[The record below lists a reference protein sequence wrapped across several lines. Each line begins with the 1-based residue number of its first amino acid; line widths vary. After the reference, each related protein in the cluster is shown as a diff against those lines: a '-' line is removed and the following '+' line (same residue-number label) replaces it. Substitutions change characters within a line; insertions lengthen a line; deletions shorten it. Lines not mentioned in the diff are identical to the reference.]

1 MFEIEKSKN
10 SSNKPRKKTATAK
23 EYETKKLEYSQP
35 VVVLRSFFASPISGV
50 AALVLLLVAVFG
62 GLRLFSGNGVP
73 AQISF
78 VERFPADAEE
88 IAVSNDR
95 ILPAPEIFKGEV
107 YQSAIRLRE
116 TAALGM
122 AISLVVFAEFAEKG
136 NVPPNLERIFLSISE
151 RGLMPPGLE
160 IQNGEILSPESVFVV
175 RYQSQPL
182 RFEIVSRPKE
192 AGSPALLLRFPLRSL
207 DGRTITYFQ
216 SKPAAAALTP
226 APEPFAALEQLVAGG
241 WTMERWRGEIVA
253 PKDKN
258 AIQILADEKRLL
270 SELSNNR

>member
-1 MFEIEKSKN
+1 MSESEKPKDKSLKKRAKN
-10 SSNKPRKKTATAK
+10 A
-23 EYETKKLEYSQP
+23 ETKKLEYSS
-35 VVVLRSFFASPISGV
+35 VAIALRSFFASPIFNV

-62 GLRLFSGNGVP
+62 GLRLFSGNRNP
-73 AQISF
+73 AQVSF
-78 VERFPADAEE
+78 VERSLADAEE
-88 IAVSNDR
+88 IVVSSDR

-107 YQSAIRLRE
+107 YQATIRLRE

-122 AISLVVFAEFAEKG
+122 AISLVIFAEYAERG
-136 NVPPNLERIFLSISE
+136 SVPPNLERIFLSISE

-160 IQNGEILSPESVFVV
+160 SQNGEILSTASVFVV

-182 RFEIVSRPKE
+182 RFEIMSRPKD
-192 AGSPALLLRFPLRSL
+192 AGSPALLLRFPLTSL

-216 SKPAAAALTP
+216 SKPAAALTP
-226 APEPFAALEQLVAGG
+226 APEPFAALDQLVAGG

-253 PKDKN
+253 PRDLN
-258 AIQILADEKRLL
+258 AAQILAEEKRLL

>member
-1 MFEIEKSKN
+1 MSESQIPKDKSLKKRAKN
-10 SSNKPRKKTATAK
+10 AEMKKRESSPT
-23 EYETKKLEYSQP
+23 
-35 VVVLRSFFASPISGV
+35 VVALRSFFASPIFNV
-50 AALVLLLVAVFG
+50 AALVILLVAVFG
-62 GLRLFSGNGVP
+62 GLRLFSGSRNP
-73 AQISF
+73 AQVSF
-78 VERFPADAEE
+78 VERIGADAEE
-88 IAVSNDR
+88 IAVSSDR

-136 NVPPNLERIFLSISE
+136 NVPPNLERIILSISE
-151 RGLMPPGLE
+151 RGLMPPGIE
-160 IQNGEILSPESVFVV
+160 IQNAEIHSPESVFVV

-182 RFEIVSRPKE
+182 RFEIVTRPKE
-192 AGSPALLLRFPLRSL
+192 AGSPALLLRFPLTSL

-216 SKPAAAALTP
+216 SKPAAALTP

>member
-1 MFEIEKSKN
+1 MYESEKPKDKSLKQAAKN
-10 SSNKPRKKTATAK
+10 AVINKREHSPAIAA
-23 EYETKKLEYSQP
+23 
-35 VVVLRSFFASPISGV
+35 LRSFFTSPIFNV

-62 GLRLFSGNGVP
+62 GLRLFSGSRNP
-73 AQISF
+73 AQVSF
-78 VERFPADAEE
+78 VEPSLADAEE
-88 IAVSNDR
+88 IAVSSDR
-95 ILPAPEIFKGEV
+95 ILLAPEIFKGEV

-122 AISLVVFAEFAEKG
+122 AMSLVVFAEYAERG
-136 NVPPNLERIFLSISE
+136 SVPQNLDRILVSISE

-160 IQNGEILSPESVFVV
+160 MQKGEVLSPASVFVV

-192 AGSPALLLRFPLRSL
+192 AASPALLLRFPLTSL

-216 SKPAAAALTP
+216 SKPAAALTP
-226 APEPFAALEQLVAGG
+226 APEPFAGLEQLVAGG

-258 AIQILADEKRLL
+258 AIQILAEEKRLL

>member
-1 MFEIEKSKN
+1 MSESEKPKDKSLKKRAKN
-10 SSNKPRKKTATAK
+10 A
-23 EYETKKLEYSQP
+23 ETKRREGSP
-35 VVVLRSFFASPISGV
+35 VTVALSSFFASPIFNV

-62 GLRLFSGNGVP
+62 GLRLFSGSRNP
-73 AQISF
+73 AQVSF

-136 NVPPNLERIFLSISE
+136 NVPPNLEGIILLISE

-160 IQNGEILSPESVFVV
+160 IQNSEILSPESVFVV

-182 RFEIVSRPKE
+182 RFEIVTRPKD

-216 SKPAAAALTP
+216 SKPAAALTP
-226 APEPFAALEQLVAGG
+226 APEPFAALDQLVAGG
-241 WTMERWRGEIVA
+241 WTMERWRGESLA
-253 PKDKN
+253 PNDKN
-258 AIQILADEKRLL
+258 TVQILAEEKRLL
-270 SELSNNR
+270 SEFTNNR